1 MWYMDTL
8 IFSPTFAL
16 TLVPFGLNMHQH
28 IYTHDTPAMAEHMK
42 WHEKSLGYRNNIMN
56 NVFYVIF
63 LFAVIVIVALL
74 IRSAQKTHPLECD
87 YLFRIGSVR
96 FGLEHT

>member
-1 MWYMDTL
+1 
-8 IFSPTFAL
+8 
-16 TLVPFGLNMHQH
+16 
-28 IYTHDTPAMAEHMK
+28 
-42 WHEKSLGYRNNIMN
+42 MN

-74 IRSAQKTHPLECD
+74 IRSAQQTHPLECD